1 MPYSV
6 LKTYSSNITNGKNK
20 MSIQDQMTY
29 LRKILPGLLESAVIE
44 NILRIRSESQ
54 IEKAL
59 PVAVNN

>member
-1 MPYSV
+1 MAIP
-6 LKTYSSNITNGKNK
+6 
-20 MSIQDQMTY
+20 DQMAY

>member
-1 MPYSV
+1 
-6 LKTYSSNITNGKNK
+6 

-54 IEKAL
+54 IEKGPLA
-59 PVAVNN
+59 AANS